1 MQLPKRNLR
10 DTPLRPEP
18 HVQAVIEKEIIPPLN
33 TLPEPEPVKSTKRLN
48 VEVDSDLYEDAIIKA
63 RRQNKRLSDV
73 VRQML
78 VEYLSK

>member
-1 MQLPKRNLR
+1 MQLPKRNLK

-18 HVQAVIEKEIIPPLN
+18 HVQAVIDKEIISPLAS
-33 TLPEPEPVKSTKRLN
+33 LPEPEPLKSTKRLN
-48 VEVDSDLYEDAIIKA
+48 VEVDFDLYESAIIKA

-73 VRQML
+73 VRQLL